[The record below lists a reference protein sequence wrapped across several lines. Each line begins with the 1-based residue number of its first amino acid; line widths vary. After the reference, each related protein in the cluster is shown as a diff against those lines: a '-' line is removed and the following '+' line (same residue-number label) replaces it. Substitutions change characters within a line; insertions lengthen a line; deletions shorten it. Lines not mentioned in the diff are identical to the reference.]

1 MKQYRIIILLGLT
14 SLLLVFGIA
23 YTRSRL
29 VSSIDSS
36 NNAILAKW
44 NITLNNTLI
53 TQTMSDTIALGNIT
67 WTNSHANPEKVAPG
81 STGIVDLVI
90 NPQDTQVS
98 FRYDITFTDHT
109 SDPDILLTIT
119 NMSANGNNL
128 VHTAANTYTGI
139 FPLSEIEQHQTK
151 TITIYLSWI
160 NDENNNETDTE
171 VGTGEVSG
179 DLIGITFVAKQY
191 RGEPIVS
198 IDD

>member
-1 MKQYRIIILLGLT
+1 MKEYRTIILLGLT

-29 VSSIDSS
+29 VANIDTSQ
-36 NNAILAKW
+36 NAVLAKW

-81 STGIVDLVI
+81 SSGIVDLVI

-98 FRYDITFTDHT
+98 FRYDITFTDHNV
-109 SDPDILLTIT
+109 DPNVLLTIT

-128 VHTAANTYTGI
+128 IHTATNTYTGI
-139 FPLSEIEQHQTK
+139 FPLSEIEAHQTK
-151 TITIYLSWI
+151 VITIYISWLD
-160 NDENNNETDTE
+160 DENNNETDTQ
-171 VGTGEVSG
+171 VGTGELTG

-191 RGEPIVS
+191 RGEPIAS
-198 IDD
+198 IDG

>member
-1 MKQYRIIILLGLT
+1 MKQYRTIILLGLT

-29 VSSIDSS
+29 VANIDTEQQ
-36 NNAILAKW
+36 AILAKW

-67 WTNSHANPEKVAPG
+67 WTNSHANPQKVAPG

-98 FRYDITFTDHT
+98 FRYDITFTDHNV
-109 SDPDILLTIT
+109 DPDVLLTIT

-128 VHTAANTYTGI
+128 IHTAANTYTGV

-151 TITIYLSWI
+151 VITIYISWI
-160 NDENNNETDTE
+160 DDANNDESDTAVGIGEET
-171 VGTGEVSG
+171 G

-191 RGEPIVS
+191 RGEPIAS
-198 IDD
+198 IDG

>member
-1 MKQYRIIILLGLT
+1 MKEYRTIILLGLT

-29 VSSIDSS
+29 VANIDTSQ
-36 NNAILAKW
+36 NAVLAKW

-81 STGIVDLVI
+81 SSGIVDLVI

-98 FRYDITFTDHT
+98 FRYDITFTDHNV
-109 SDPDILLTIT
+109 DPNVLLTIT

-128 VHTAANTYTGI
+128 IHTAANTYTGI
-139 FPLSEIEQHQTK
+139 FPLSEIEDHQTK
-151 TITIYLSWI
+151 VITIYISWLD
-160 NDENNNETDTE
+160 DENNNETDTQ
-171 VGTGEVSG
+171 VGTGELTG

-191 RGEPIVS
+191 RGEPIAS
-198 IDD
+198 IDG

>member
-1 MKQYRIIILLGLT
+1 MKEYRTIILLGLT

-29 VSSIDSS
+29 VANIDTSQ
-36 NNAILAKW
+36 NAVLAKW

-81 STGIVDLVI
+81 SSGIVDLVI

-98 FRYDITFTDHT
+98 FRYDITFTDHNV
-109 SDPDILLTIT
+109 DPNVLLTIT

-128 VHTAANTYTGI
+128 IHTAANTYTGI
-139 FPLSEIEQHQTK
+139 FPLSEIENHQTK
-151 TITIYLSWI
+151 VITIYISWL
-160 NDENNNETDTE
+160 NDENNNETDTQ
-171 VGTGEVSG
+171 VGTGELTG

-191 RGEPIVS
+191 RGEPIAS
-198 IDD
+198 IDG